1 MSAPDICTR
10 APEAQAEH
18 EHEAKLAALAA
29 VFSRLPERRRRR
41 CSHPVTGSSLTDTM
55 IFAEAD
61 DGSAFYEGV
70 IVAGERDETG
80 AWVLDAEFI
89 LLTTDDKP
97 EGELILVHGCNC
109 HVEVL

>member
-1 MSAPDICTR
+1 MSAPEGCTR
-10 APEAQAEH
+10 APRVQA

-41 CSHPVTGSSLTDTM
+41 CSHLVTGSSLTDTLV
-55 IFAEAD
+55 FAEAD
-61 DGSAFYEGV
+61 DGSGWYEGV

-80 AWVLDAEFI
+80 AWVLDAEFTI
-89 LLTTDDKP
+89 LTTDDKP
-97 EGELILVHGCNC
+97 EGELILVHGYNC